1 MKKYI
6 VLLMV
11 LLSLVFAFVGCSKDK
26 NEPETPET
34 SSDIWSD
41 DEGWVT
47 APPSDDSL
55 NDVEDTQSQQNQ
67 LPSVDDNNN
76 NINNGGFN
84 NQQSTPVVP
93 DNNNQ
98 NNNNN
103 VQNNNGNANNS
114 GNSNS
119 GSTIPNNPFITDEEA
134 SKLEQS
140 QAEVYFS
147 DNPNNKYIVK
157 VVNKYGVDSSN
168 LIALIKVNATFPS
181 AMVLEFSGKRDANG
195 ELVMTYSEL
204 KYVYNID
211 ESNNKLVKA
220 SKSGTDNDGAS
231 FIESKVMFALMES
244 YFCPELPNL
253 KANKRYD

>member
-11 LLSLVFAFVGCSKDK
+11 LLALIFAFVGCSKDN

-34 SSDIWSD
+34 TSDIWGD
-41 DEGWVT
+41 DDWWQQEPAT
-47 APPSDDSL
+47 DDS
-55 NDVEDTQSQQNQ
+55 NNMQDNQNQ
-67 LPSVDDNNN
+67 QTELPTVDNNN
-76 NINNGGFN
+76 NGNNGNSN
-84 NQQSTPVVP
+84 NQQSTPVIP
-93 DNNNQ
+93 DYNNNQ
-98 NNNNN
+98 NNNQN
-103 VQNNNGNANNS
+103 QNNNNNS
-114 GNSNS
+114 GSS
-119 GSTIPNNPFITDEEA
+119 VPSNPFISDEEM

-140 QAEVYFS
+140 NAEVYFS
-147 DNPNNKYIVK
+147 DNPNNKYIVQ

-168 LIALIKVNATFPS
+168 LIALVKVNATFPS

-195 ELVMTYSEL
+195 ELIMKYSEL

-211 ESNNKLVKA
+211 ETKNTLVKA
-220 SKSGTDNDGAS
+220 SKNGTGNDGVS
-231 FIESKVMFALMES
+231 FVEGKILFVLMEN

>member
-11 LLSLVFAFVGCSKDK
+11 LLALIFAFVGCSKDN
-26 NEPETPET
+26 NESETPEST
-34 SSDIWSD
+34 TDIWGD
-41 DEGWVT
+41 DDWWQQEPAT
-47 APPSDDSL
+47 DDL
-55 NDVEDTQSQQNQ
+55 NSMQDNQNQ
-67 LPSVDDNNN
+67 QTELPTVDNNN
-76 NINNGGFN
+76 NGNNGNSN
-84 NQQSTPVVP
+84 NQQSTPVIP
-93 DNNNQ
+93 DYNNNQ
-98 NNNNN
+98 NNNQN
-103 VQNNNGNANNS
+103 QNNNNNS
-114 GNSNS
+114 GSS
-119 GSTIPNNPFITDEEA
+119 VPSNPFISDEEM

-140 QAEVYFS
+140 NAEVYFS
-147 DNPNNKYIVK
+147 DNPNNKYIVQ

-168 LIALIKVNATFPS
+168 LIALVKVNATFPS

-211 ESNNKLVKA
+211 ETKNTLVKA
-220 SKSGTDNDGAS
+220 SKNGTGNDGVS
-231 FIESKVMFALMES
+231 FVEGKILFVLMEN

>member
-11 LLSLVFAFVGCSKDK
+11 LLSLVFVFVGCSKDK

-55 NDVEDTQSQQNQ
+55 NGVEDNQSQQNQ

-76 NINNGGFN
+76 TNNGNFN

-119 GSTIPNNPFITDEEA
+119 GSTIPSNPFISDEDV

-220 SKSGTDNDGAS
+220 SKSGTDNDGIS
-231 FIESKVMFALMES
+231 FIESKVTFVLMEN

-253 KANKRYD
+253 RANKRYDW

>member
-11 LLSLVFAFVGCSKDK
+11 LLALIFAFVGCSKDN
-26 NEPETPET
+26 NEPEVPET
-34 SSDIWSD
+34 TSDIWGD
-41 DEGWVT
+41 DDWWQQEPAT
-47 APPSDDSL
+47 DNPD
-55 NDVEDTQSQQNQ
+55 NTQDNQNQ
-67 LPSVDDNNN
+67 QTELPSVDNNN
-76 NINNGGFN
+76 SNNGNFN
-84 NQQSTPVVP
+84 NQQSTPVIP
-93 DNNNQ
+93 DYNNNQSNNQNNQ
-98 NNNNN
+98 NNNN
-103 VQNNNGNANNS
+103 
-114 GNSNS
+114 S
-119 GSTIPNNPFITDEEA
+119 GSSSSGNPFISDEDM

-140 QAEVYFS
+140 EAEVYFS
-147 DNPNNKYIVK
+147 DNPNNKYIVQ

-168 LIALIKVNATFPS
+168 LIALVKVNATFPS

-211 ESNNKLVKA
+211 ETKNTLVKA
-220 SKSGTDNDGAS
+220 SKNGVGNDGVT
-231 FIESKVMFALMES
+231 FVEGKILFVLMEN

>member
-1 MKKYI
+1 MKIRNSFIKCIYWI
-6 VLLMV
+6 II
-11 LLSLVFAFVGCSKDK
+11 KHPNK
-26 NEPETPET
+26 HTKTNTNT
-34 SSDIWSD
+34 
-41 DEGWVT
+41 
-47 APPSDDSL
+47 
-55 NDVEDTQSQQNQ
+55 
-67 LPSVDDNNN
+67 
-76 NINNGGFN
+76 NNGDFN

-93 DNNNQ
+93 DYNNNQ
-98 NNNNN
+98 NND
-103 VQNNNGNANNS
+103 VQNNNGNTNNS

-119 GSTIPNNPFITDEEA
+119 GTTIPSNPFISDEDV

-220 SKSGTDNDGAS
+220 SKSGTDNDGIS
-231 FIESKVMFALMES
+231 FIESKVTFVLMEN

-253 KANKRYD
+253 RANKRYD